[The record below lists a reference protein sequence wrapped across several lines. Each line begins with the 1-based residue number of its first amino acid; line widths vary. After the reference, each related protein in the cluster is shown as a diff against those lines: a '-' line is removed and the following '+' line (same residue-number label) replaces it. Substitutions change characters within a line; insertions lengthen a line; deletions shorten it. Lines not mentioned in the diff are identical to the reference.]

1 MDWLQRILKEHSST
15 HPELVSPAV
24 PQANAPGANAQA
36 YLQKVHDKL
45 DVLSSDFAKGTI
57 NRSQFQE
64 LYSHYQRE
72 LAQVESVLETK
83 PEEWE
88 SASTEG
94 QSLIIR
100 KQHIARAQAY
110 AIYMNESG
118 IPIGSLGKFN
128 LDPGL
133 VVPMLSSYRS
143 ATNEIFGASLRLS
156 QIGDDQWLCFMS
168 GKFTTLL
175 AIFTNEPIAMQLDYL
190 NGLHR
195 DFENAN
201 EPLLTSPVI
210 DTDKLIYPHEYFL
223 GKWHR

>member
-1 MDWLQRILKEHSST
+1 MDWLHRILKEHSEA
-15 HPELVSPAV
+15 HPELVLPSG
-24 PQANAPGANAQA
+24 PQAKASGDSAQA

-45 DVLSSDFAKGTI
+45 DALSSDFAKGLI

-72 LAQVESVLETK
+72 MSQVESVLETR

-94 QSLIIR
+94 QSLVIR
-100 KQHIARAQAY
+100 KQHMARAQAY

-168 GKFTTLL
+168 GKYTTLL

-201 EPLLTSPVI
+201 EPLLIGQAI
-210 DTDKLIYPHEYFL
+210 DTGKLIFPHEYFL
-223 GKWHR
+223 GKWQR